1 MDIFDILRDD
11 HARVR
16 NLLNELILQTS
27 EPTADHDAHL
37 EPLNALKRAMIAHD
51 RAEESV
57 LYEHLRINA
66 HQADLAESKAEE
78 HHLAEAILIELER
91 KSPTDADWDMSLG
104 LLKNQI
110 ESHMAEEETST
121 FDMLRPFVDAEATE
135 RMADEFLEMQAQVS
149 GEELQKMQRQ
159 MHSGLGA
166 ESDRPHQ

>member
-16 NLLNELILQTS
+16 NLLNELILQAG
-27 EPTADHDAHL
+27 ERTAGRDAHL
-37 EPLNALKRAMIAHD
+37 EPLSTLKRAMIAHD

-78 HHLAEAILIELER
+78 HHMAEAIVDELER
-91 KSPTDADWDMSLG
+91 KSPQDDDWEMSLG

-121 FDMLRPFVDAEATE
+121 FDMLRPFVDAESSE
-135 RMADEFLEMQAQVS
+135 RLAEEFLELQAQIS

-159 MHSGLGA
+159 MHARLGA
-166 ESDRPHQ
+166 ESLRPPH